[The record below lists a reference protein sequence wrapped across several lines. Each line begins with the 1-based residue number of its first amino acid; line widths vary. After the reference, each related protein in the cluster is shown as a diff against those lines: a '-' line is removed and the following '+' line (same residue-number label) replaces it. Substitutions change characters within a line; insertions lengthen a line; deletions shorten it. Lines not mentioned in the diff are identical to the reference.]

1 MALIKCPKCSSE
13 ISERA
18 MCCPK
23 CGHPLWEQDD
33 WIRRTI
39 TATVRIE
46 AKKRDGKKYFGTGF
60 VVGNG
65 SFAVTAFH
73 VVKDSQEVK
82 VVRYHQP
89 REAPQNEPEEIVAD
103 SWTKGAYLVGI
114 KKDAP
119 DPVCTDGRLLLK
131 TPDAGAEVVWSIDIS
146 VLHLTAPFRSTS
158 PLEFDSEYARI
169 GEDVLFVGYPGGG
182 VSFRTDYEDFYPL
195 PLTSKA
201 TVAFATK
208 YGIPPVEEFY
218 YWLDRPSF
226 PGNSGGPVL
235 RLKTGKVVGVIS
247 ASPFM
252 PKRIQT
258 KSGYLD
264 VRIPDGFSVAFGTVM
279 LSESL
284 AHATKSESWKKGV
297 K

>member
-1 MALIKCPKCSSE
+1 MSLIKCPECCND
-13 ISERA
+13 ISDKA
-18 MCCPK
+18 TFCPK
-23 CGHPLWEQDD
+23 CGYPPQEQDD
-33 WIRRTI
+33 RIRRTI

-46 AKKRDGKKYFGTGF
+46 AKKREGKKYFGTGF
-60 VVGNG
+60 IVGNG
-65 SFAVTAFH
+65 SFVVAAFH
-73 VVKDSQEVK
+73 VVKDAQEVRAI
-82 VVRYHQP
+82 RYHQP
-89 REAPQNEPEEIVAD
+89 RESPQNEPEEILAD

-131 TPDAGAEVVWSIDIS
+131 APHTGAEVVWSIDIS
-146 VLHLTAPFRSTS
+146 VLHLTAPFRATL

-182 VSFRTDYEDFYPL
+182 VNFKTDYEHFYPL

-201 TVAFATK
+201 TVAFTTK
-208 YGIPPVEEFY
+208 YGIPPTEEFY

-235 RLKTGKVVGVIS
+235 RVKTGKVVGVIS
-247 ASPFM
+247 ATPFM

-258 KSGYLD
+258 KTGFLD
-264 VRIPDGFSVAFGTVM
+264 VEIPDGYSVAFGTVM
-279 LSESL
+279 LTESL
-284 AHATKSESWKKGV
+284 AHATRSESWKQGV